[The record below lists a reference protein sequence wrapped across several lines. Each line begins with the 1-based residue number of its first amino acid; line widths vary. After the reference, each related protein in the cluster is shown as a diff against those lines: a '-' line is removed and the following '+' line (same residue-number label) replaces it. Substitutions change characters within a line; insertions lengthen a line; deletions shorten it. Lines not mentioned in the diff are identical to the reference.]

1 MMLVIDKNIPNVIA
15 TLSAAISA
23 KGHNIENMA
32 SKSKGDYA
40 YTMFD
45 ISGTMC
51 AEEMIDL
58 DGVLRVRCI

>member
-1 MMLVIDKNIPNVIA
+1 VLHKNIPNVIA

-23 KGHNIENMA
+23 KGHNIEDMA

-40 YTMFD
+40 YTIFD
-45 ISGTMC
+45 ITGKMC
-51 AEEMIDL
+51 ACEMDSL